1 MDQRGFTIYA
11 SDFVENEVKVYRKNK
26 MAKHCIRF
34 EMGRMPPDIGDVLDQ
49 QEQVQDAIRYIL
61 FDAEAKNHTD
71 NMTDLLKD
79 YQKIT
84 LKVEDVVS

>member
-1 MDQRGFTIYA
+1 
-11 SDFVENEVKVYRKNK
+11 
-26 MAKHCIRF
+26 
-34 EMGRMPPDIGDVLDQ
+34 MPPDIGDVLDQ